1 MTKNASTKIPQWVM
15 DWALILAIVVLL
27 VTFVNYGMSFLYPS
41 PEYSDFCS
49 QDEYRLVEPNNADTQ
64 ASCEAAGGL
73 WNPDATPRRIAEPTP
88 ETTSATSATSS
99 ITSGYCDYDHY
110 CREAYQAATD
120 IHDRNGLIAMLI
132 IGLAVAVL
140 GFRRKVA
147 DVLSPSF
154 SIAGVIVILSGLIRY
169 WTVGSDW
176 AQFILLGSALLVFI
190 YLAISRR

>member
-1 MTKNASTKIPQWVM
+1 MIKDTSTKIPQWVM
-15 DWALILAIVVLL
+15 DWSLILAIVVLL

-41 PEYSDFCS
+41 PEYGDFCG
-49 QDEYRLVEPNNADTQ
+49 QDEYRLVEPGTADTK

-73 WNPDATPRRIAEPTP
+73 WNADTTPRKLAPEPA
-88 ETTSATSATSS
+88 TTSATSATSTIS
-99 ITSGYCDYDHY
+99 SGYCDYDHY
-110 CREAYQAATD
+110 CREAYQAASD

-169 WTVGSDW
+169 WSVDSDW

-190 YLAISRR
+190 YLAIKRT